1 MELIEKLTRGGTTVR
16 IVAGGG
22 MPEVPAVA
30 GVTFAPVA
38 GCGASGAGRA
48 ERGCAVMVE
57 AGRKIGEPLYFVA
70 ESGEPFALKVILGE
84 GASLNMVLIA
94 GGAVRGGVAVEL
106 SRGASLTLGEAV
118 AAAAGESLNLDLDLH
133 LGENAS
139 ASVAAAELGEGE
151 TRMGVSCHL
160 DGCGASFE
168 GNALFMA
175 ADGEHKSVGIRVEHN
190 VPECRSNVMA
200 KGIAAGSGR
209 GEFDGLVYVAQDAQ
223 HTEAYQQSRN
233 LLIGD
238 AARIR
243 TSPQLEIYAD
253 DVRCSHGA
261 TVGQMDDEAVYYM
274 RQRGLSEA
282 EARGLQMR
290 GFVADVTS
298 RFACETLREAVSAAA
313 DARIAALR

>member
-16 IVAGGG
+16 IAGDG

-30 GVTFAPVA
+30 GVTFAPAVE
-38 GCGASGAGRA
+38 CGASDAGRA
-48 ERGCAVMVE
+48 ECGCVVTVE
-57 AGRKIGEPLYFVA
+57 AGRRVGGPLYFVA
-70 ESGEPFALKVILGE
+70 ENGGPFSLKVILGE
-84 GASLNMVLIA
+84 RSSLDMALIA

-106 SRGASLTLGEAV
+106 SRGASLTLGEVVAV
-118 AAAAGESLNLDLDLH
+118 AAGESLGVDVDLRLH
-133 LGENAS
+133 EDAS

-151 TRMGVSCHL
+151 TRLGVSCNL
-160 DGCGASFE
+160 DGRGASFG

-190 VPECRSNVMA
+190 VPDCRSDVMA

-209 GEFDGLVYVAQDAQ
+209 GEFDGLVYVAPDAQ

-298 RFACETLREAVSAAA
+298 RFACEALREAVAAAA